1 MKVVFLL
8 DNNEYVESAPEK
20 LQIRQLSEGVAAL
33 GIEVTVP
40 VLKEDKTA
48 ELNEDGTPKTQ
59 VGFRPFINYNVTLQ
73 IPQPAAAT
81 AVSPVVPALPAPT
94 AVSAPAGTQKAK
106 GKASAK
112 RKAN

>member
-8 DNNEYVESAPEK
+8 DTNEYVEVAPEK

-33 GIEVTVP
+33 GTEVTVP
-40 VLKEDKTA
+40 VLKEDKTP
-48 ELNEDGTPKTQ
+48 EVNEDGTPKTQ

-73 IPQPAAAT
+73 VPQPAAAT
-81 AVSPVVPALPAPT
+81 TVAPAVTVPAVA
-94 AVSAPAGTQKAK
+94 APAGTQKTK